1 MHILHIETLT
11 SGHTLSGSPLPHVHQ
26 EAEIKKCED
35 IKRETNT
42 EIYE

>member
-1 MHILHIETLT
+1 MHILHIEKLT
-11 SGHTLSGSPLPHVHQ
+11 SGHTLSDSPLPHVHQ
-26 EAEIKKCED
+26 EAEIKKCGD